1 MKTRPIGRTK
11 PRPVVTV
18 RLMLQ
23 LLCVL
28 GLPNAALADRDDR
41 TKSLTMESDRPCTL
55 DLANQVSICS
65 GNVVI
70 TQGTLQIRAERI
82 ELRETADGFRSAS
95 AAGTSGRPAQ
105 YRQRREGGSDE
116 FVEGTADRIEYD
128 GKSDTVRLTGNATMR
143 RIRAGTLADEIS
155 GAQIVWNNSAE
166 LFSVQGGNAT
176 TGNPAGRVRAVLAPR
191 ETAASAPLPSA
202 SSVLRPSGTL
212 GDRR

>member
-1 MKTRPIGRTK
+1 MKTRPIRRTK
-11 PRPVVTV
+11 PRPLVAA

-23 LLCVL
+23 MLCVL
-28 GLPNAALADRDDR
+28 GLPSAALADRDDR

-70 TQGTLQIRAERI
+70 TQGTLQIRAERV

-95 AAGTSGRPAQ
+95 ASGVAGKPAQ
-105 YRQRREGGSDE
+105 YRQRRDGGSDE
-116 FVEGTADRIEYD
+116 FVEGSADRIEYD

-176 TGNPAGRVRAVLAPR
+176 AGNPGGRVRAVLAPR
-191 ETAASAPLPSA
+191 ETAASAPLSGA
-202 SSVLRPSGTL
+202 SSALRPSGTL